1 MIGAAALHEAQVI
14 GVIDDPGKIGV
25 LVKDADLHVM
35 AAVADHAV
43 EGALSLTHRG
53 RRRGGTL
60 ASGCVPPM
68 RASRRAASR
77 STNAFNASL
86 TTADFS
92 VMPAYSCALAN
103 NSSSIAIVVRIGP
116 PPAS

>member
-1 MIGAAALHEAQVI
+1 MIGASALHETQIV

-25 LVKDADLHVM
+25 LVIDADLHVM

-43 EGALSLTHRG
+43 EGGLSLTHRG

-68 RASRRAASR
+68 RASRRAASG
-77 STNAFNASL
+77 STHAFNASL
-86 TTADFS
+86 TTADSS
-92 VMPAYSCALAN
+92 VTPPNSFPLPN
-103 NSSSIAIVVRIGP
+103 NSSSIPIVNFT
-116 PPAS
+116 